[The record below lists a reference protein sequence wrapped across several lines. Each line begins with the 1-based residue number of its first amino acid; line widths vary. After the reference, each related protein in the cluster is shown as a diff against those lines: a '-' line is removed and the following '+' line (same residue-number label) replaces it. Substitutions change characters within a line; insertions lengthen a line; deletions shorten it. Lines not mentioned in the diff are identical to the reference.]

1 MDETVESD
9 ARTIPEWE
17 VAQEEDGDG
26 LDDVLLGKSLLI
38 VEGNEVWRR
47 SLAAAAISEA
57 KESGFVRTVLLSA
70 EGGAAAYGIEARVS
84 SDELPSC
91 RTDYVKASDVLSCDV
106 PAEVAIE
113 LAMSSA
119 EAAED
124 PDARLLRELE
134 KAGAFLLRAVGG
146 VSEEGT
152 VVVVDD
158 PVGMLLSDA
167 GAARW
172 AARLLKRLEF
182 ADVKT
187 IVLSEGA
194 ASSDG
199 GALGGGL
206 AVGGSLLAAVGGF
219 APGRLSYGRRIA
231 IGPCSEDAVEA
242 YAEALFENYPRSKAR
257 FRRLSR
263 SLDESGFVMVEDAFG
278 HRLCSVLDEALP
290 G

>member
-1 MDETVESD
+1 MEPD

-17 VAQEEDGDG
+17 GAQEEDGDG
-26 LDDVLLGKSLLI
+26 PDDALLGKSLLI

-70 EGGAAAYGIEARVS
+70 EGGADAYGIEARVS

-91 RTDYVKASDVLSCDV
+91 RTDDVRASDVLSCDV

-119 EAAED
+119 EAAEGS
-124 PDARLLRELE
+124 DARFLRELE
-134 KAGAFLLRAVGG
+134 KAGAFLLRAVGE

-158 PVGMLLSDA
+158 SAGMLLSDA
-167 GAARW
+167 GAVRW

-187 IVLSEGA
+187 VVLSEGA

-199 GALGGGL
+199 AALGGL
-206 AVGGSLLAAVGGF
+206 AVGGPLLAAVGGF
-219 APGRLSYGRRIA
+219 APGRLSYGRRVA